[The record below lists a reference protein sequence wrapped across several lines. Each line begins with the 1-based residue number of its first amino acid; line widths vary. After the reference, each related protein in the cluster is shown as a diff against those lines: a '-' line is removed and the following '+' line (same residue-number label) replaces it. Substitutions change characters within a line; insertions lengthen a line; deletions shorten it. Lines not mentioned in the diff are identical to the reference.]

1 MSSEEVMATVV
12 AVLGFMLSFLIVSI
26 IIITAVPVQ

>member
-1 MSSEEVMATVV
+1 MTTEIII
-12 AVLGFMLSFLIVSI
+12 AVGGFVLSFLIVSV

>member
-1 MSSEEVMATVV
+1 MTTEIIATTV
-12 AVLGFMLSFLIVSI
+12 ALLGFVLSFLIVSI